1 MTGRVLLIEDEAN
14 IAEALQ
20 FILTRDGWQVTT
32 HIDGTTAL
40 ARVRAL
46 RPDVLVLDV
55 MLPGLSGYEILDGLR
70 ADPLLADLPVL
81 ILTARGQEQER
92 AIAAARGATMFMTKP
107 FANADILASM
117 RKLMER

>member
-32 HIDGTTAL
+32 HADGATAL
-40 ARVRAL
+40 ARVRTL

-107 FANADILASM
+107 FANADILASL
-117 RKLMER
+117 RQLVER

>member
-20 FILTRDGWQVTT
+20 FILTRAGWQVTIHT
-32 HIDGTTAL
+32 DGTTAL
-40 ARVRAL
+40 ARVRAV

-107 FANADILASM
+107 FANADILANM
-117 RKLMER
+117 RQLMER